1 MVVFKKTAVPGR
13 PAQEPTGA
21 SISRRFFT
29 YVTSRLIQ
37 QSGYKIW
44 LQLTKPW
51 SAKLLNT
58 FPDRDSYGTIWFHVF
73 IKNFDRGRFELTW
86 VPRKLCLS
94 FLRLLVCSFFIGSLF
109 LCLFVFHTCILLTYS
124 LKVFF
129 AKKKKIPFWFASSS
143 PFYRIRPT
151 YNSWMQNVVQKTP
164 LSTKKLWNVL
174 AVKDKHQISLSNIK
188 CFQFFQS

>member
-1 MVVFKKTAVPGR
+1 MICETLKHF
-13 PAQEPTGA
+13 
-21 SISRRFFT
+21 SRQRQLWNHLVSCFHKELW
-29 YVTSRLIQ
+29 SW
-37 QSGYKIW
+37 KIW
-44 LQLTKPW
+44 ADMSTK
-51 SAKLLNT
+51 
-58 FPDRDSYGTIWFHVF
+58 
-73 IKNFDRGRFELTW
+73 
-86 VPRKLCLS
+86 KLCLS

-129 AKKKKIPFWFASSS
+129 AKKKIPFWFASSS